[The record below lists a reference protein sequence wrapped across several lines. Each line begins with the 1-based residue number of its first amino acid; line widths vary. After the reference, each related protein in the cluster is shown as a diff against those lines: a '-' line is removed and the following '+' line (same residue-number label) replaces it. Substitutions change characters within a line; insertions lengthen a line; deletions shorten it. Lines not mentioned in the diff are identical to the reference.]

1 MNALINGL
9 TLLLTIFVAMAI
21 GIYAG
26 YALLIGVLRLMGHR
40 TEAASSGTASSGGV
54 LVTSQAHS
62 GD

>member
-1 MNALINGL
+1 MNALITAL
-9 TLLLTIFVAMAI
+9 TLLLTILVALGA

-26 YALLIGVLRLMGHR
+26 YGMLMALLHLMGHR
-40 TEAASSGTASSGGV
+40 NEPAAPV